1 MDSLGP
7 STASGINPSRIS
19 FREYSSHHKGY
30 SFGIG
35 FEWKFLKRFVFQG
48 QILHLDMASPSSF
61 KNYEYRVDGSNA
73 TFRIN
78 QVGLD
83 YWWKSTGTE
92 INLKLSA
99 KVKGNW
105 SVFVET
111 SNMTLKNTLQTGYI
125 SDNDAN
131 QEQIGLKIF
140 GPKILIPML
149 YESKTILTYI
159 QLGVNYRFNF

>member
-1 MDSLGP
+1 
-7 STASGINPSRIS
+7 
-19 FREYSSHHKGY
+19 
-30 SFGIG
+30 
-35 FEWKFLKRFVFQG
+35 
-48 QILHLDMASPSSF
+48 MASPSSF

-73 TFRIN
+73 IFRIN

-159 QLGVNYRFNF
+159 QLGVNYRLDRKSVV